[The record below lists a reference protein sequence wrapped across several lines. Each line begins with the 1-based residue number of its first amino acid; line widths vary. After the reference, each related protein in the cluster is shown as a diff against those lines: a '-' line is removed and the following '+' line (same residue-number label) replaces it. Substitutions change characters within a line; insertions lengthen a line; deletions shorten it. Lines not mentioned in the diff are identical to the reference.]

1 MMISDE
7 QRNAVKE
14 WVMAGDSLADVQR
27 KLKSEY
33 ELTMTY
39 MDVRLLVLEIGAE
52 VQEEPEP
59 EPAPKP
65 PAPPPPPAP
74 PSAPPRPGPWKTPDA
89 ELEDD
94 GGAEPNVSLSIDRLV
109 VPGAMVSGEVT
120 FTDGT
125 KARWMI
131 DNQGRFGLQPEVE
144 GYHPTDEDLRMFQ
157 LELRAELKR
166 KGYA

>member
-7 QRNAVKE
+7 QRTSIKA
-14 WVMAGDSLADVQR
+14 WLTAGDSLADVQR

-33 ELTMTY
+33 DLIMTY

-59 EPAPKP
+59 APVPKPEPAPH
-65 PAPPPPPAP
+65 
-74 PSAPPRPGPWKTPDA
+74 PGPAKNGTDAA
-89 ELEDD
+89 ELADEEE
-94 GGAEPNVSLSIDRLV
+94 AEPQVHLSIDRLI
-109 VPGAMVSGEVT
+109 VPGAMVSGDVV

-125 KARWMI
+125 KAKWLI
-131 DNQGRFGLQPEVE
+131 DNQGRFGIEPEKE
-144 GYHPTDEDLRMFQ
+144 GYQPTEMDLRLFQ
-157 LELRAELKR
+157 TQLRAELHR